1 VVVVEVVEELKLVV
15 ELSEVMDETT
25 DVEVVVLSEVMVDDE
40 ET

>member
-1 VVVVEVVEELKLVV
+1 VEVLEELKLVV
-15 ELSEVMDETT
+15 ELSEVIDETT

>member
-1 VVVVEVVEELKLVV
+1 MEVVEELKLVV